1 MILGNLIRGFSGYG
15 GVPSLAGWLASGDG
29 VVEGMILLFLSLY
42 FELIVMAMAVR
53 LKGGRE

>member
-15 GVPSLAGWLASGDG
+15 AVPSLAAWLASGDG
-29 VVEGMILLFLSLY
+29 VLEGMILLFLFLY
-42 FELIVMAMAVR
+42 FELIVMAVR